1 MAEIIRVAVNVVI
14 ASGEEKVVAG
24 GSASAVGF
32 KFQYKWCGL
41 VSLLQPVAHMGV
53 FEVARLVPGL
63 LLPSL
68 LVLRRLTVKPK
79 SHHVYF
85 VRSTVSTVKHIFIF
99 HVVPYA
105 Q

>member
-1 MAEIIRVAVNVVI
+1 MEIIWLAVDAIV
-14 ASGEEKVVAG
+14 ASGGEKVVAG

-32 KFQYKWCGL
+32 KSQYRWCGL

-85 VRSTVSTVKHIFIF
+85 VRSTVSTVKHICIF
-99 HVVPYA
+99 HVVLYA